1 MLIPRQSSCCKVGRL
16 HLQLRDGQ
24 LSLCLAVE
32 WFGTA
37 ATASEGVAG
46 RGRGFPALLRGLLE
60 VTHPVDL
67 SKFSGD
73 QPRTPRGASLGGK
86 LLRMDEQ
93 RNGGNLR
100 LTARWPPGS
109 SSDGAS
115 PAFGLNSHRSRYI
128 SLLIKLV

>member
-1 MLIPRQSSCCKVGRL
+1 MDNSASVWLSSGL
-16 HLQLRDGQ
+16 GLLRRHRRE
-24 LSLCLAVE
+24 LR
-32 WFGTA
+32 
-37 ATASEGVAG
+37 AG
-46 RGRGFPALLRGLLE
+46 GRGFPALLRGLLE

-93 RNGGNLR
+93 RNGRNLR

-109 SSDGAS
+109 SSHGAN
-115 PAFGLNSHRSRYI
+115 PAFGLNSHRSHYI